1 MGFGLLGWLG
11 CWVVVGRRRPVIEG
25 KLERGRF
32 VVKEV
37 DAVGVTGGEREQMF
51 FGEVVVVGESGSDP
65 TRGILL
71 SGFAGPDG
79 ILDA

>member
-11 CWVVVGRRRPVIEG
+11 WVVVERRRPGIEG
-25 KLERGRF
+25 KLEQGGF
-32 VVKEV
+32 FVKEV
-37 DAVGVTGGEREQMF
+37 DAVEVTGGEREQMF

-65 TRGILL
+65 THGILL

-79 ILDA
+79 SLDA